1 MQIHHLEVVRS
12 EHYVLDDDLG
22 VVRRREQALQ
32 QSSVDRIVH
41 EGATYEV
48 QPDGSFIVPD
58 DLGRLMLSRPNWHPG
73 PSPLARPLVAA
84 SADSESAPAP
94 ARTARPRAKADA

>member
-41 EGATYEV
+41 EGVTYEV

-73 PSPLARPLVAA
+73 PSPLARPLAA
-84 SADSESAPAP
+84 SSEEAEPAP
-94 ARTARPRAKADA
+94 ARSGRPRAKADA